1 MTIRHPTS
9 QRGIVAVEFA
19 LVSIMLFTLLI
30 GIMEMGRMLF
40 YWNSA
45 TEATRLGARVA
56 VVCDVNDAGIRNK
69 MTAMFPAIAAADIR
83 VAYLPDACDA
93 TNCTHVTVSI
103 AQNGPL
109 QTAIPFVPLQ
119 LTMPSSSTTLPRES
133 LRSSIAGAVNPA
145 CG

>member
-1 MTIRHPTS
+1 MKICHRTT

-19 LVSIMLFTLLI
+19 LVSIILFTLLI

-56 VVCDVNDAGIRNK
+56 VVCDVNDAGIKSR
-69 MTAMFPAIAAADIR
+69 MTAIFPAIDAADIR

-93 TNCTHVTVSI
+93 TSCTHVTVSI
-103 AQNGPL
+103 AQAAPL
-109 QTAIPFVPLQ
+109 HTSIPFVPL
-119 LTMPSSSTTLPRES
+119 LLMMPSSSTTLPRES
-133 LRSSIAGAVNPA
+133 MHSSIAGAVNPA